1 MHEDNDKRMRVN
13 SDDPNSQVC
22 SGRLAT
28 APQRPKP
35 SFIGSCKKRYT
46 PLRKRFLTTK
56 RHASLKEENLKGKT
70 LKEEILKK
78 RSTGKQ
84 ANNRIYP
91 EPVL

>member
-1 MHEDNDKRMRVN
+1 MRVN
-13 SDDPNSQVC
+13 SDDPNSQVY
-22 SGRLAT
+22 SGRLT
-28 APQRPKP
+28 TTPQRPNP
-35 SFIGSCKKRYT
+35 ALQYLKKRYT

-70 LKEEILKK
+70 LKEETLKK

>member
-1 MHEDNDKRMRVN
+1 MRVN

-46 PLRKRFLTTK
+46 PRK
-56 RHASLKEENLKGKT
+56 KEISYHEEECISEGSYLKGKT
-70 LKEEILKK
+70 LKVETLKTNF
-78 RSTGKQ
+78 TGEVGQ
-84 ANNRIYP
+84 
-91 EPVL
+91 